1 MSIMCIQQYIQYIV
15 TNSIYVT
22 QYILSPISKKNI
34 IINTISNQTLS
45 NNSLPDIY
53 VPPQSSTVTVPITLS
68 PLNKSFTSYYQHIY
82 ENNSYYEHDDNDDC
96 NCNCNY
102 IQGNYW
108 NFYRTQDQTKTKK
121 THEPYPDSLLF

>member
-53 VPPQSSTVTVPITLS
+53 VPPQSSTITVPITLS

-108 NFYRTQDQTKTKK
+108 NFYRTQDQTKITK
-121 THEPYPDSLLF
+121 TYEPHPESLLF

>member
-1 MSIMCIQQYIQYIV
+1 M
-15 TNSIYVT
+15 NSIYVT

-102 IQGNYW
+102 IQGHYW
-108 NFYRTQDQTKTKK
+108 NFYRTQDQTKITK
-121 THEPYPDSLLF
+121 TYEPYPDSLLF

>member
-1 MSIMCIQQYIQYIV
+1 MCIQQYIQYIV

-34 IINTISNQTLS
+34 MINTISNQTLS

-53 VPPQSSTVTVPITLS
+53 VPPQSSTITVPITLS